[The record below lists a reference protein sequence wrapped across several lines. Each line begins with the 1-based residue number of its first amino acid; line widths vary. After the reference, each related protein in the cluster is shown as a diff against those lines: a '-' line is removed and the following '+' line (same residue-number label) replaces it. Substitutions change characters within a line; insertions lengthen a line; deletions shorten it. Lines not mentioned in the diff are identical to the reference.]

1 MGANN
6 KNNKGNCFYMITEE
20 QLKQMITNAI
30 LEAKEQV
37 EEERKNA
44 EEVAAMS
51 RNEAAAR
58 LRVSVH
64 TLWRWAR
71 DGYLVPKRVGRR
83 VLYLKS
89 DVDKI
94 IQKGVEIESK

>member
-1 MGANN
+1 MTEK
-6 KNNKGNCFYMITEE
+6 KNNGNVGGSFLMVSEE
-20 QLKQMITNAI
+20 QLKKMVANAI
-30 LEAKEQV
+30 FEAKEQA
-37 EEERKNA
+37 EEERKIA

-51 RNEAAAR
+51 RNEAAAK

-71 DGYLVPKRVGRR
+71 DGYLVPKRIGRR

-94 IQKGVEIESK
+94 IMRGYGETL

>member
-1 MGANN
+1 MGDKN
-6 KNNKGNCFYMITEE
+6 KENRFYMISED

-30 LEAKEQV
+30 LEAKEQA
-37 EEERKNA
+37 EEERKSS

-51 RNEAAAR
+51 RNEVAAM
-58 LRVSVH
+58 LKVSVH

-89 DVDKI
+89 DIDKI
-94 IQKGVEIESK
+94 IQKGVEF

>member
-1 MGANN
+1 MGTNN

-30 LEAKEQV
+30 LEAKEQA

-51 RNEAAAR
+51 RIEVAAK
-58 LRVSVH
+58 LCVSH
-64 TLWRWAR
+64 ATLWRWAR
-71 DGYLVPKRVGRR
+71 DGYLVPKKVGRR

-89 DVDKI
+89 DVERLIMEGIDEKA
-94 IQKGVEIESK
+94 

>member
-1 MGANN
+1 MGTNN

-30 LEAKEQV
+30 LEAKEQA
-37 EEERKNA
+37 EEERKSS

-51 RNEAAAR
+51 RNEAAAM
-58 LRVSVH
+58 LKVSVH

-89 DVDKI
+89 DIYKI
-94 IQKGVEIESK
+94 IQKGIEF

>member
-1 MGANN
+1 MGTNN

-30 LEAKEQV
+30 LEAKEQA

-51 RNEAAAR
+51 RNEVAAK
-58 LRVSVH
+58 LCVSAQ
-64 TLWRWAR
+64 TLWRWSR
-71 DGYLVPKRVGRR
+71 DGYLVPKKIGRR

-89 DVDKI
+89 DVERI
-94 IQKGVEIESK
+94 IMKGIDEKA

>member
-1 MGANN
+1 MANN
-6 KNNKGNCFYMITEE
+6 KNNGSLGSFLMISEE
-20 QLKQMITNAI
+20 QFKTMVADAI
-30 LEAKEQV
+30 CEAKEQA

-44 EEVAAMS
+44 EEIAAMS
-51 RNEAAAR
+51 RKEAAEK

-71 DGYLVPKRVGRR
+71 DGYLVPKRIGRR

-89 DVDKI
+89 DVERI
-94 IQKGVEIESK
+94 IMRGYGETL

>member
-30 LEAKEQV
+30 LEAKEQA

-51 RNEAAAR
+51 RNEAAAK

-71 DGYLVPKRVGRR
+71 DGYLVPKRIGRR

-89 DVDKI
+89 DIDKI
-94 IQKGVEIESK
+94 IQKGVEVESK

>member
-1 MGANN
+1 MGTNN
-6 KNNKGNCFYMITEE
+6 KNNKGNCFYMITED

-30 LEAKEQV
+30 LEAKEQA

-51 RNEAAAR
+51 RNEVAAK
-58 LRVSVH
+58 LCVSH
-64 TLWRWAR
+64 ATLWRWAR
-71 DGYLVPKRVGRR
+71 DGYLVPKKIGRR

-89 DVDKI
+89 DVERLI
-94 IQKGVEIESK
+94 MKGIDEKA

>member
-1 MGANN
+1 MGTNN

-30 LEAKEQV
+30 LEAKEQA

-51 RNEAAAR
+51 RNEAAAK

-89 DVDKI
+89 DIDKI
-94 IQKGVEIESK
+94 IQKGV

>member
-6 KNNKGNCFYMITEE
+6 KNNKENRFYMISEE

-30 LEAKEQV
+30 LEAKEQA

-51 RNEAAAR
+51 RIEVAAK

-89 DVDKI
+89 DIDKI
-94 IQKGVEIESK
+94 IQKGVEF

>member
-30 LEAKEQV
+30 LEYKEQA
-37 EEERKNA
+37 EEERKTA

-51 RNEAAAR
+51 RNEAAAK

-89 DVDKI
+89 DIDKI
-94 IQKGVEIESK
+94 IQKCVDI

>member
-1 MGANN
+1 MTK
-6 KNNKGNCFYMITEE
+6 KNVIEKVGGSFFIVSEE
-20 QLKQMITNAI
+20 QLKKMVDNAI
-30 LEAKEQV
+30 CEAKEQA
-37 EEERKNA
+37 EEERKSA

-51 RNEAAAR
+51 RNEAAAK

-71 DGYLVPKRVGRR
+71 DGYLVPKRIGRR

-94 IQKGVEIESK
+94 IMRGYEQA